1 MMTVM
6 FPTGIR
12 VTYNEANWI
21 EWPQNGSWLLKTK
34 QDGEVIAK
42 IQPTA
47 GVLVEWR
54 NPCTVTAPPVAT
66 AKAALQFLV
75 NALNAT
81 SITGWEEEVLLRE
94 LKLKLTRFDARK
106 KVWR

>member
-12 VTYNEANWI
+12 VTYNEANHI
-21 EWPQNGSWLLKTK
+21 EWPDNGCWLLKTEK
-34 QDGEVIAK
+34 DGKTICK

-47 GVLVEWR
+47 GVIVEWR
-54 NPCTVTAPPVAT
+54 NPCVVTAPPVAN
-66 AKAALQFLV
+66 AKDALQFLV
-75 NALNAT
+75 NELNAKL
-81 SITGWEEEVLLRE
+81 ITGWEEESLLRE
-94 LKLKLTRFDARK
+94 LKAKLARFDGRK